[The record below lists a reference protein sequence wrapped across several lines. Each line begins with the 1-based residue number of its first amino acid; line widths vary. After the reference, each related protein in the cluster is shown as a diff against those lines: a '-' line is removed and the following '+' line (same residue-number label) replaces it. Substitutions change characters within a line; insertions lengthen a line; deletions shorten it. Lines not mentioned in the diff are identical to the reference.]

1 MNSINFWLSSLLSVV
16 DIKQYIFGG
25 VQKAHKLSESEV
37 KLPGRSMDTLK
48 QEFLIKTY
56 TNPILPVNSPD
67 PGVTRLQDQSGW
79 VLVTTSNKHS
89 MVGNRTAFP
98 IYFSPG
104 NSMIQQFYVFSI
116 LSCMIDESSCR
127 FGNLALSFLGI
138 HIF

>member
-1 MNSINFWLSSLLSVV
+1 MV

-25 VQKAHKLSESEV
+25 VQKAHKFSESEV
-37 KLPGRSMDTLK
+37 KLPGRSMETL
-48 QEFLIKTY
+48 QEFPMKTY

-67 PGVTRLQDQSGW
+67 PGVTRLQDHSGW

-104 NSMIQQFYVFSI
+104 NLTIQQFYI
-116 LSCMIDESSCR
+116 LSVLSCLIDESSCR
-127 FGNLALSFLGI
+127 FGILALSFLGI